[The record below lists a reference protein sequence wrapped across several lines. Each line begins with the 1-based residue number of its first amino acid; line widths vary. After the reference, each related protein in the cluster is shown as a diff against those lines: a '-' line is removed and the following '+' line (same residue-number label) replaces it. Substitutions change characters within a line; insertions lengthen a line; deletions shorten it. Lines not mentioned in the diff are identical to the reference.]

1 MMMFETNLKEQVG
14 VISVNELGK
23 KKLIYST
30 NIYLYLVASFYPEA
44 EDMAENKEHRVVFVR
59 NFTSKSIQKINK

>member
-1 MMMFETNLKEQVG
+1 MSQG
-14 VISVNELGK
+14 